1 MKASETKLQKILEG
15 TNQYVVPLFQRA
27 YSWDKKEWSDLWKDI
42 NELCESEGENRR
54 THFLGSMVTMPTVS
68 VPEGVAKYL
77 LIDGQQRYTTILIL
91 LIAMRNIAKRNG
103 EEKLS
108 DEITN
113 RFLVNQYEEGLDYY
127 KLQPT
132 QIDRPT
138 FYNLIA
144 NEEVNSDNQ
153 ISKAYYFFERKLISS
168 KLDFQVLKQVITSYL
183 SVVSIVLDVDD
194 DPHLVFESL
203 NATGR
208 KLTESDL
215 IRNYFFMRIDTKEH
229 DSIHAKYW
237 ALMEKDLGTKL
248 QDCVRHYLIKD
259 EGFVKESEIYFKL
272 KEIISKTKADEKLKE
287 LAKFSRYYIK
297 LLKPEQEPNK
307 KLSKA
312 IYRLNQ
318 LQVTTSYPFL
328 LNCYEEYDKGTLL
341 IEDFLEIFRLV
352 ENFMVRRIICNIKSS
367 QLNKIFPELYK
378 QAKKSSPIDLKEGV
392 RKVLQEKDYPRDI
405 DFKRNLLE
413 NKLYGVGEKLSRTK
427 FILATIEESFNHKEQ
442 TDLSSCTIEHIMP
455 QTLTSWWEN
464 HLGEHHEYIHE
475 MFLDTIG
482 NLTLTKY
489 NSELS
494 NKPFIDKKK
503 MFEES
508 KIGLN
513 RYFKDFEV
521 ESWTNNEIKQRA
533 EWLVDKVLN
542 TWAYFGD
549 KNIEIPVSFIDN
561 EGYTFETMNNGEYLE
576 GDNLEIFELLQTKIF
591 NLDNNIK
598 EDIQKQTIE
607 YKLNRNIVSVVPL
620 RSGLK
625 LYINISF
632 AELEDEKNLCRDVSK
647 VGHWG
652 VGEVE
657 FKIINRNQVDYA
669 IYLIQQAY
677 EKAKHGR

>member
-77 LIDGQQRYTTILIL
+77 LIDGQQRYTTVLIL

-237 ALMEKDLGTKL
+237 APMEKDLGAKL

-307 KLSKA
+307 KLSSA

-328 LNCYEEYDKGTLL
+328 LNCYEEYSNGILS
-341 IEDFLEIFRLV
+341 IEDFLEIFKLV
-352 ENFMVRRIICNIKSS
+352 ENFMIRRIICNIKSN

-378 QAKKSSPIDLKEGV
+378 QAKKISPNDLKEGV

-405 DFKRNLLE
+405 DFKRNLFE
-413 NKLYGVGEKLSRTK
+413 NKLYGAGEKLTRTK

-442 TDLSSCTIEHIMP
+442 TDLVNCTIEHIMP

-464 HLGEHHEYIHE
+464 HLGEHYEYIHE

-494 NKPFIDKKK
+494 NKPFTNKKE

-513 RYFKDFEV
+513 SYFKDFEV
-521 ESWTNNEIKQRA
+521 DSWTNNEIKQRA
-533 EWLVDKVLN
+533 EWLVDKSLN
-542 TWAYFGD
+542 IWAYFGD
-549 KNIEIPVSFIDN
+549 KNIDIPVSFIDS

-576 GDNLEIFELLQTKIF
+576 GNNLEMFELLQTKIF
-591 NLDNNIK
+591 HIDNNIK

-607 YKLNRNIVSVVPL
+607 YKLNR
-620 RSGLK
+620 
-625 LYINISF
+625 
-632 AELEDEKNLCRDVSK
+632 SK
-647 VGHWG
+647 AVYQSHFFRIRGQRKFMPRCFQSWALG
-652 VGEVE
+652 S
-657 FKIINRNQVDYA
+657 R
-669 IYLIQQAY
+669 
-677 EKAKHGR
+677 